1 LRAAREAAG
10 LTQREVARRLV
21 ITQSTIS
28 ELENGQRR
36 LDVAELLLLA
46 DLYGRPATW
55 FLGLEREPGGP
66 GDEPEGSREAAEAPP
81 NS

>member
-1 LRAAREAAG
+1 

-21 ITQSTIS
+21 IPQSTIS

-46 DLYGRPATW
+46 DLYGQPAPW
-55 FLGLEREPGGP
+55 FLDLQHDGPPVPIGERGAPDP
-66 GDEPEGSREAAEAPP
+66 AEG
-81 NS
+81 